1 MTEELELA
9 VAAAAAGDGEAMR
22 TLYEALASRV
32 AGYLE
37 FRGAADPDGL
47 TNDVFVRVLPR
58 MAEITGGWPGFRA
71 YVFTVAHGKLVDEL
85 RSRDRRPVHTEYDAD
100 SDPRMHASAEDQA
113 LDRAGSS
120 DVLAVL
126 DLLPED
132 QRAVVT
138 LRVLGELTLKET
150 AVTIGRSEVAVKKLQ
165 SKALGSLRRLL
176 STEPSDPSGATP
188 LEGLR

>member
-1 MTEELELA
+1 MSEELESA
-9 VAAAAAGDGEAMR
+9 VAAAVAGDGEAMR

-47 TNDVFVRVLPR
+47 TNDVFVRVLTR

-100 SDPRMHASAEDQA
+100 SDLRTHASAEDEA
-113 LDRAGSS
+113 LDRSGFS

-132 QRAVVT
+132 QRTVVT
-138 LRVLGELTLKET
+138 LRVLGELTVKET

-176 STEPSDPSGATP
+176 STGPSDPSGATTS
-188 LEGLR
+188 EGLR

>member
-9 VAAAAAGDGEAMR
+9 VAAAVAGDGEAMR

-58 MAEITGGWPGFRA
+58 MGEITGGWPGFRA

-85 RSRDRRPVHTEYDAD
+85 RSRDRRPAQTEYDAG
-100 SDPRMHASAEDQA
+100 SDPRTHASAEDQA